1 MIAVAGTLAA
11 AFWLGWRGGLGFAI
25 GSAIAVFNYHLWKRV
40 AHAIG
45 RPGTKPRTA
54 SAVFLGG
61 RYLLLG
67 LVLFA
72 IIKYLGVSPLA
83 LLAGLLVPA
92 AAVLVEMVYE
102 LFI

>member
-1 MIAVAGTLAA
+1 MIAIAGTLAA
-11 AFWLGWRGGLGFAI
+11 AFWLGWRGGFGFAI

-40 AHAIG
+40 AYAIG
-45 RPGTKPRTA
+45 RPGARPKSA
-54 SAVFLGG
+54 SAVFLGA

-67 LVLFA
+67 IALFA

-92 AAVLVEMVYE
+92 AAVLVEIVYE

>member
-1 MIAVAGTLAA
+1 
-11 AFWLGWRGGLGFAI
+11 LGFAI

-40 AHAIG
+40 AHGIG
-45 RPGTKPRTA
+45 RPGAKPRTA
-54 SAVFLGG
+54 SAIFLGT
-61 RYLLLG
+61 RYLVLG
-67 LVLFA
+67 IVLFA

-92 AAVLVEMVYE
+92 AAVLVEIVYE